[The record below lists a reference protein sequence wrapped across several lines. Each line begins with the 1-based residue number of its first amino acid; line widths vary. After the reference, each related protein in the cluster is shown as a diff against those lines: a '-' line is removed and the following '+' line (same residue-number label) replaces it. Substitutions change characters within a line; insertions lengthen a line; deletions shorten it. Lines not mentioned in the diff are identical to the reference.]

1 MFKIKTLHVFIFP
14 IVKYLQS
21 MLYSIR
27 YIVLRQTF
35 NKFYLFKNPDILTLL
50 RNKNNEKSVEK
61 SSTYCII
68 NRSTDI
74 TGGSIVSESRLEKW
88 S

>member
-1 MFKIKTLHVFIFP
+1 
-14 IVKYLQS
+14 

-35 NKFYLFKNPDILTLL
+35 DKFYLFKIPDILTLL

-61 SSTYCII
+61 SSTDCII
-68 NRSTDI
+68 NQSTVS
-74 TGGSIVSESRLEKW
+74 TGGLIVSECRLEKW
-88 S
+88 Y